1 MSIKLKQEEFLIFKS
16 QFKKE
21 GFCILKSFFSEKEIT
36 DLESVVSNLYLLQAK
51 KIGDYKDL
59 TEGLSNSDISNFE
72 KFSAISKNLELKDK
86 EALYQVQKFL
96 EISPKVRSIFDNN
109 FFELCSSLMNSKLE
123 NILLNGPALFVNN
136 PSNDRLLYKW
146 HSEVFYYPKR
156 RNFLNIWF
164 PLFSD
169 KDKNNGTMKFK
180 VKTHKHSFPFSEYQ
194 GYEVHSDD
202 KKKSFIQYEIPDNF
216 LVDFEEFFCEVSR
229 RDLVIFDKN
238 LVHTSTINN
247 SKKVSASVVAKVW
260 DPENDLTLSGNLDS
274 KTYKNDIGRS
284 NLIVKSKLDD

>member
-1 MSIKLKQEEFLIFKS
+1 MTVKLKQEEVPTLKS

-21 GFCILKSFFSEKEIT
+21 GFYIFKSFFLEEEII
-36 DLESVVSNLYLLQAK
+36 DLESTVSNLYYLQAK

-59 TEGLSNSDISNFE
+59 TKVLSNPDTSNFE
-72 KFSAISKNLELKDK
+72 KFSSITKNLELKDK

-96 EISPKVRSIFDNN
+96 EISPKVRSIFDQN
-109 FFELCSSLMNSKLE
+109 FFELCSALMNSKLE
-123 NILLNGPALFVNN
+123 NILLNGPALFINN

-146 HSEVFYYPKR
+146 HSEISYYPKR

-180 VKTHKHSFPFSEYQ
+180 VKTHKHHFPFSEHQ
-194 GYEVHSDD
+194 GYQLNSDD

-216 LVDFEEFFCEVSR
+216 LVDFDEFCCEVSR

-238 LVHTSTINN
+238 LVHSSTINN
-247 SKKVSASVVAKVW
+247 SKKVSASLVAKVW

-274 KTYKNDIGRS
+274 KTYKNDVGRS